1 MLEINPND
9 YYYELEH
16 YTKAPNVEILYQL
29 CDETP
34 ARVID
39 VIFREAV
46 RIYEEDLS
54 KDEEYIKTNS
64 ITTTLF
70 TNQNLFNKKD
80 VFWEPRYHQDP
91 FYVMMTI
98 NDEMDSD
105 IDYKNHNHIK
115 YPLGLNPNSEKL
127 INIFCEMD
135 IYTSHENWKIK
146 FIQVVFKNVVEAYER
161 YKKIIETGVDEDG
174 IVVTEKLARKLIY
187 QWLYRQYPITSWKE
201 QQILEESSLEFDD
214 CCGGWIVIDKDGN
227 DHTFGYSGIIM
238 MRMKDW
244 LKDLGFDVI
253 DEDSCEV
260 MNDDGIVICPW
271 DNENGYEIFVF
282 HEGD

>member
-16 YTKAPNVEILYQL
+16 YTKVPNVEILYQL

-46 RIYEEDLS
+46 RTYEEDLS
-54 KDEEYIKTNS
+54 KDEEYVKTNS
-64 ITTTLF
+64 ITTMFF
-70 TNQNLFNKKD
+70 TNQNLFDKKD

-98 NDEMDSD
+98 DDEMDSD

-135 IYTSHENWKIK
+135 IYTSHKNWKIK

>member
-1 MLEINPND
+1 MEINPND

-16 YTKAPNVEILYQL
+16 YTKVPNIEILYQL

-46 RIYEEDLS
+46 RTYEKLI
-54 KDEEYIKTNS
+54 KDEEYLKS
-64 ITTTLF
+64 DFKTTTFF
-70 TNQNLFNKKD
+70 TDQNLFDKKD
-80 VFWEPRYHQDP
+80 IFWESHYHKDP
-91 FYVMMTI
+91 FYVIMTI
-98 NDEMDSD
+98 DDNDDRE
-105 IDYKNHNHIK
+105 IDYENHNHIT
-115 YPLGLNPNSEKL
+115 YPLGLNPNTEKL
-127 INIFCEMD
+127 INIVCKMD
-135 IYTSHENWKIK
+135 IYASHAKWKIK
-146 FIQVVFKNVVEAYER
+146 FIQVVFKNVVESYER
-161 YKKIIETGVDEDG
+161 YKTIIKTGVDEDG

-201 QQILEESSLEFDD
+201 QQILNESTLEFND
-214 CCGGWIVIDKDGN
+214 CCGGWMVTDKEGN

-238 MRMKDW
+238 MRMKNW
-244 LKDLGFDVI
+244 LKDLDFDEI

-260 MNDDGIVICPW
+260 MNEDGIVIWPW